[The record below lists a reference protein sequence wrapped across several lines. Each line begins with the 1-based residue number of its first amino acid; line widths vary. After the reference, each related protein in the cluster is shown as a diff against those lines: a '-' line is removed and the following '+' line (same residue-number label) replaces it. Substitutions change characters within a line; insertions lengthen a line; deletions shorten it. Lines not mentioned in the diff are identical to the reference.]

1 MSQTKKEPS
10 NKDITCNSFE
20 EWRAHYLPK
29 TTEREI
35 TENLRSDTSKLAV
48 TLANKTIDDLLSQ
61 KALNK

>member
-1 MSQTKKEPS
+1 MSQKKAKHVE
-10 NKDITCNSFE
+10 KTCNSFE

-29 TTEREI
+29 TTESEI

-48 TLANKTIDDLLSQ
+48 TLANKSVDELLSQ